1 MAFQPKAQGIV
12 IMNPQKENPFYSLL
26 FNIILPV
33 IILNKGDILFASG
46 AQAPIWILL
55 TALSL
60 PLVYGLKD
68 FIQAK
73 KINFISLLGLVSVGL
88 TGGLALLRLEGIYFA
103 IKEAA
108 VPLALAGGAGLS
120 VLIKKPLARLIVF
133 KSSLFDTQRI
143 QEKLQENKTEKRFE
157 SLMNISTWVLAGS
170 FILSAVLN
178 FIIAIFVFKSIDP
191 LMEEDIKRQTLNE
204 QVADMTWMGYVFI
217 ALPLTLITGF
227 LLWWILKR
235 LKFLTGLSLEELVPQ
250 IKK

>member
-1 MAFQPKAQGIV
+1 
-12 IMNPQKENPFYSLL
+12 MNPQKENPFYNFL

-33 IILNKGDILFASG
+33 IILNKGHILFPSG
-46 AQAPIWILL
+46 AQAPVWTLL
-55 TALSL
+55 TALSF

-88 TGGLALLRLEGIYFA
+88 TGGLALLQLEGIYFA
-103 IKEAA
+103 VKEAA
-108 VPLALAGGAGLS
+108 VPLALACGTGLS

-143 QEKLQENKTEKRFE
+143 QEKLRENKTERHFE
-157 SLMNISTWVLAGS
+157 SLMSISTWILAGS

-191 LMEEDIKRQTLNE
+191 LLEENIKRQTVNE

-235 LKFLTGLSLEELVPQ
+235 LKMLTGLSLEELVPQ